1 MTATITQPKPSAV
14 LTLRANLTESFS
26 TLRIASMDTQE
37 KAIAIRGLGAIK
49 QETIGLQLAREAML
63 DELPGLA
70 IAVVTLVYLL
80 SLLSGLL

>member
-1 MTATITQPKPSAV
+1 MTATIIQPKPSAV
-14 LTLRANLTESFS
+14 FTLRANLTESFS

>member
-1 MTATITQPKPSAV
+1 MTATMIQPKPSAV
-14 LTLRANLTESFS
+14 SDLRANLTESFS
-26 TLRIASMDTQE
+26 SLRIASMDTHE

-70 IAVVTLVYLL
+70 IAIVTLVYLL

>member
-1 MTATITQPKPSAV
+1 MTATTIQSTVSAA
-14 LTLRANLTESFS
+14 TALRASDKSFGH
-26 TLRIASMDTQE
+26 LRIASMDTQE

-49 QETIGLQLAREAML
+49 QETIGLQMARGAML

-70 IAVVTLVYLL
+70 FAVVTLVYLL